1 MPPLFKFHCL
11 LEACYFCET
20 EKLLHSYRYV
30 AKFLHIIKPELKFF
44 DHRDVNFEIIIV
56 DDGSPDGRS
65 CCKYL
70 LKYAPGQLE
79 VFVYAV
85 LFF

>member
-56 DDGSPDGRS
+56 DDGSPDGTQDIV
-65 CCKYL
+65 K
-70 LKYAPGQLE
+70 QLQQ
-79 VFVYAV
+79 VYGEDRV
-85 LFF
+85 VSIV